1 MTAIIIMLLLFSIAL
16 FFYWERKVRLWLRL
30 PIINLITFIVLFL
43 LGIVEEVYLSCN
55 PSKRTIYIRTSIF
68 QRFFL

>member
-1 MTAIIIMLLLFSIAL
+1 MTVIIIMLFLFSIAL
-16 FFYWERKVRLWLRL
+16 FFYWERKIRLWLRV

-43 LGIVEEVYLSCN
+43 LGIVEEIYLSCN
-55 PSKRTIYIRTSIF
+55 PSERTTYIKTSIF

>member
-16 FFYWERKVRLWLRL
+16 FFYWERKVRLWLTL

-43 LGIVEEVYLSCN
+43 LGIVENVYLSCN
-55 PSKRTIYIRTSIF
+55 PSERTTYIKTNIF

>member
-16 FFYWERKVRLWLRL
+16 FFYWESKVRLWLRL

-43 LGIVEEVYLSCN
+43 FGIVEEVYLSYN
-55 PSKRTIYIRTSIF
+55 PSERTTYIKTSIF

>member
-1 MTAIIIMLLLFSIAL
+1 MTTLIIMLLLFSIAL

-30 PIINLITFIVLFL
+30 PVINLATFIVLLF
-43 LGIVEEVYLSCN
+43 LGIIEQVYLSCN
-55 PSKRTIYIRTSIF
+55 PSERTTYIKTSIF

>member
-1 MTAIIIMLLLFSIAL
+1 MTAIMIMLLLFSIAL

-30 PIINLITFIVLFL
+30 PIINLITFIALFL
-43 LGIVEEVYLSCN
+43 LGIVEEIYLSCN
-55 PSKRTIYIRTSIF
+55 PSERTQYIKTSIF